1 MDTAVLPDRRR
12 EERRLRPV
20 DFRAPSKMAREHVR
34 SLELTHELFAR
45 RLGSSLTSALRA
57 VTRLELLSIS
67 QVTYDEYVR
76 SMPNPTV
83 LTVVT
88 LPPLPSTAVIE
99 VGTRLALTLVD
110 RMLGGIGE
118 PGPMRRPTELETVLL
133 RELMGHAT
141 DALADTFEPLT
152 PVQPEIAGL
161 EFNPYFVQT
170 IAPSEM
176 VMVLSYNLAVT
187 QGIRTE
193 GLVTL
198 CYPFATLQPTTDRLT
213 SAAMQEGPPAL
224 EASGGASPMATCLPA
239 TKVDVHVRLRDTEV
253 PAAELAT
260 LNPGDVIRLDH
271 RVDEPVLGVVA
282 GEPLVAGRVGRRGRK
297 LALEVTDW
305 ASQ

>member
-1 MDTAVLPDRRR
+1 M
-12 EERRLRPV
+12 RPV

-34 SLELTHELFAR
+34 SLELTHEVFAR
-45 RLGSSLTSALRA
+45 RLGSSFTSALRA
-57 VTRLELLSIS
+57 VTRLDLLSIS

-83 LTVVT
+83 LTVIG

-99 VGTRLALTLVD
+99 VGTRLGLTLVD

-118 PGPMRRPTELETVLL
+118 PGPMRRPTELEGVLL
-133 RELMGHAT
+133 RELMSLAT
-141 DALADTFEPLT
+141 AALADTFEPLT
-152 PVQPEIAGL
+152 PVEPEILGM

-198 CYPFATLQPTTDRLT
+198 CYPFATLQPTTERLT
-213 SAAMQEGPPAL
+213 SAAMQEQPPAL
-224 EASGGASPMATCLPA
+224 EAGAGASPMASCIPA
-239 TKVDVHVRLRDTEV
+239 TPVDVRVRLRATDV
-253 PAAELAT
+253 PAAELEYLAA
-260 LNPGDVIRLDH
+260 GDVIRLDH
-271 RVDEPVLGVVA
+271 KVDEPVLGVVE
-282 GEPLVAGRVGRRGRK
+282 GRPLVAGRVGRRGRK
-297 LALEVTDW
+297 LALEIADW
-305 ASQ
+305 EDE